1 MAPDESSVDSRAPV
15 ACRGRILLAA
25 GVLVAAAIAVY
36 WNSLACPFVF
46 DDQPTIVNNPSI
58 RHLWPLGRVLW
69 PPSDSGGASGRPLLN
84 LSLALNFAAGGL
96 DVRGY
101 HAVNLL
107 LHALVALALFGVVRR
122 TLAARPEPAWRP
134 ASLPVAFTAALL
146 WTVHPLLTESVT
158 GVVNRAELL
167 AALFFLLT
175 FYGFIRATD
184 SNADRGEFETT
195 KTPRNQEGE
204 SQESNPL
211 ASLRLG
217 CSKKWIALSVAAC
230 LLGMASKE
238 WMVSAPL
245 LVFLYDRTFVA
256 GSFRGAWRER
266 RWLYRAL
273 AATWVVLALVM
284 VASNHRNATVGFG
297 LGISAWSYALTQ
309 CFAIIRYLRL
319 AAWPQPLV
327 LDYGHFLVPG
337 LAAVLPQAV
346 GLLVLLA
353 VTGWVLVRR
362 PAAGF
367 LGACFFALLAP
378 SSSVVPLVTQTVAE
392 HRMYLPLAA
401 VIVGAVVAL
410 RTVAGRRGL
419 LALLA
424 LAVGLGALTARRN
437 RDYRSEFAIWSDNVA
452 KWPENARDQVR
463 LGILL
468 FDAGH
473 VDEAVAHYREALRA
487 EPHNPDVLNSLG
499 HARMVQRRLPEAI
512 DCYERALQA
521 RPDFPEVHN
530 NLGLALAQS
539 GRLAEAMDHYRAAI
553 QLKPDYDKP
562 HNNLGIALMQQG
574 RLEAA
579 AGQFALAV
587 ELNPDFAD
595 AQMNLGNVRFQT
607 GRPAE
612 AIERYR
618 RAIQAQPDLA
628 DAHLNLAIALAT
640 EGRIREAVPE
650 CETVLR
656 LQPGNTQ
663 ARRILTRLRAEDAG
677 GR

>member
-1 MAPDESSVDSRAPV
+1 MAAPTELPAPSAATV
-15 ACRGRILLAA
+15 ALRRQILLAA
-25 GVLVAAAIAVY
+25 GVIAAAAVAVY
-36 WNSLACPFVF
+36 WNSLAGPFVF

-58 RHLWPLGRVLW
+58 RHLWPPGQVLW

-107 LHALVALALFGVVRR
+107 LHALVALVLFGVVRR
-122 TLAARPEPAWRP
+122 TLAALPDWR
-134 ASLPVAFTAALL
+134 ASSLRVAFTATLL

-158 GVVNRAELL
+158 GIVNRAELL
-167 AALFFLLT
+167 AALCFLLT
-175 FYGFIRATD
+175 FYGFIRAAEGTTGPRTTD
-184 SNADRGEFETT
+184 HETAGQMSPVVGGPWSGGREF
-195 KTPRNQEGE
+195 RRSWG
-204 SQESNPL
+204 
-211 ASLRLG
+211 
-217 CSKKWIALSVAAC
+217 WIGLSVAAC

-238 WMVSAPL
+238 WMASAPL
-245 LVFLYDRTFVA
+245 LVLLYDRTFVA
-256 GSFRGAWRER
+256 GSFRAAWRQR

-284 VASNHRNATVGFG
+284 VASNHRNQTVGFG

-309 CFAIIRYLRL
+309 CFAIVRYLRL
-319 AAWPQPLV
+319 AVWPHPLV
-327 LDYGHFLVPG
+327 LDYARYLVPG
-337 LAAVLPQAV
+337 LAAVLPQA
-346 GLLVLLA
+346 LALLALVLA
-353 VTGWVLVRR
+353 TVWALVRH

-367 LGACFFALLAP
+367 PGACFFALLAP

-401 VIVGAVVAL
+401 VMVGMVAAVHA
-410 RTVAGRRGL
+410 VAGRRGL
-419 LALLA
+419 LVLLA
-424 LAVGLGALTARRN
+424 LAAGLGGLTVRRN
-437 RDYRSEFAIWSDNVA
+437 RDYRTEFVVWNDVVT
-452 KWPENARDQVR
+452 KWPDNARAQVR

-468 FDAGH
+468 FEAGR
-473 VDEAVAHYREALRA
+473 VDEAIVHYRRALQA

-499 HARMVQRRLPEAI
+499 HALFEQRRLPEAI

-530 NLGLALAQS
+530 NLGLALAES

-553 QLKPDYDKP
+553 QLKPGYDKP
-562 HNNLGIALMQQG
+562 HNNLGIALLQLG

-579 AGQFALAV
+579 AGQFAIAT
-587 ELNPDFAD
+587 EINPHFAD
-595 AQMNLGNVRFQT
+595 AQMNLGNVRFQA
-607 GRPAE
+607 GRTAE
-612 AIERYR
+612 AIDRYE
-618 RAIQAQPDLA
+618 RAIRDQPGLA
-628 DAHLNLAIALAT
+628 DAHANLAVALAS
-640 EGRIREAVPE
+640 EGRTGEAIRE

-656 LQPGNTQ
+656 LEPGNPRA
-663 ARRILTRLRAEDAG
+663 ARMLAALRAGAVPG